1 MDKWKFIAKDKVG
14 DRGWSVHTK
23 LLRENIQDKGEF
35 WTTQFDKILEDSRS
49 KRWSVTRGLV
59 KNENLIQYQR

>member
-14 DRGWSVHTK
+14 DRGWSVYIK

-49 KRWSVTRGLV
+49 KRWSVT
-59 KNENLIQYQR
+59 